1 MMSRSA
7 KVLKNLIRSCLAIT
21 PVATAFL
28 STVVFANI
36 LPEQRKQDLQLQANL
51 PFFVATSRFG
61 EIAIELPASMA
72 RTNAVDSS
80 SQLAAFAFRPVV
92 LPSAADAKEAPVTA
106 TEYWKRLASSPSRSP
121 AGQPR
126 SLPPVRGEV
135 LGSVTLTISS
145 APLTQ
150 RWRTAVAERADSYF
164 GSSCNAER
172 LVCASKLRGQLLNA
186 VAIAQRQDEQEA
198 VRSINSAVN
207 ARLKYRTDLDTYGV
221 PDYWATASEIL
232 QRGTG
237 DCKGY
242 AILKMWMLLAAGF
255 DPSQIRLQL
264 VKIPATGQD
273 HAILV
278 VNTTAGQLVLDN
290 IKIDVRNDYD
300 VKDYLPLL
308 SFVEQSTQIHGI
320 KKSNRS

>member
-1 MMSRSA
+1 MSRSA

-28 STVVFANI
+28 STVAFANI

-61 EIAIELPASMA
+61 EIAIELPASMSRA
-72 RTNAVDSS
+72 TNAVVSS
-80 SQLAAFAFRPVV
+80 SQLAVSAFRPVF
-92 LPSAADAKEAPVTA
+92 LPSAADAKEAPITA
-106 TEYWKRLASSPSRSP
+106 TEYWKRLASSP
-121 AGQPR
+121 AVQPR
-126 SLPPVRGEV
+126 SMPPVRGEV
-135 LGSVTLTISS
+135 LGSVTLAISS

-172 LVCASKLRGQLLNA
+172 VVCASKLRGQLFDA

-221 PDYWATASEIL
+221 PDYWAAASEIL

-290 IKIDVRNDYD
+290 IKSDVRNDYD
-300 VKDYLPLL
+300 VKDYVPLL
-308 SFVEQSTQIHGI
+308 SFVEQSTQIHGV
-320 KKSNRS
+320 KRNSRS